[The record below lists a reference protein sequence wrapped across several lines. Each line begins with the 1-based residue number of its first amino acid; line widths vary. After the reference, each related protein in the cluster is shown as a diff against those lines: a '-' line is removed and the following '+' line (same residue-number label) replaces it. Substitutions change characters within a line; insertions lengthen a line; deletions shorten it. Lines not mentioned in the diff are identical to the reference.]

1 MWEYSHLKK
10 HSKLVKQIRAV
21 ARNFFRR
28 GLLCKLEVLQKETL
42 NHAYV
47 LPGKNCG
54 GGSNAQTPPPRYV
67 HEANIWDCIVQFDF
81 CYSLLHYFTEA

>member
-1 MWEYSHLKK
+1 M
-10 HSKLVKQIRAV
+10 RAV

-54 GGSNAQTPPPRYV
+54 GGSNAQTPPLATSMKQIFGTALSSLTSVILYYTILRKPR
-67 HEANIWDCIVQFDF
+67 ALTLIMAA
-81 CYSLLHYFTEA
+81 S